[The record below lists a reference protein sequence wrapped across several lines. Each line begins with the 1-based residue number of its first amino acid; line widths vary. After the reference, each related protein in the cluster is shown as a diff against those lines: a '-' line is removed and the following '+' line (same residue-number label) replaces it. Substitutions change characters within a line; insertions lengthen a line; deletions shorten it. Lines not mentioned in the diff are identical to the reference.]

1 MAEKKRSD
9 LRRLL
14 SYMRPYKG
22 LLALAFLFLVGA
34 TVTEMMGPFLIK
46 QFLDEHLVPRNF
58 EQSAL
63 VTLFVVYIIAHLL
76 KVLFTYLDL
85 LYFQNIAF
93 KIVQDM
99 RVEVYDHVQK
109 LSLSF
114 FDRTPIGTLVSRIT
128 NDTEA
133 IKDFYVSVLS
143 TFVKNV
149 VFLVGILVAMFLLDV
164 KLALFS
170 LILIPIMF
178 AIMVL
183 YRRKSAAFYL
193 EVRNQ
198 LSVLNAKL
206 NESIQGMNIVQ
217 VFRQE
222 KRMRKEFEE
231 VNNKHYS
238 AGRRTLKL
246 DALLLRPATDLVHI
260 VAIALVL
267 GLFGIDALKSPV
279 EVGVLYAFVNYIHR
293 FFQPVNEMMMKLSF
307 FQQALVSSSRVFHLM
322 DDKDLAPVQMGSEN
336 PRVVNGEIQF
346 KDVTFSYDGKRDVL
360 KNVSFHV
367 KPGQTVAF
375 VGHTGSGKSTIM
387 NLLMRFYNI
396 KSGNI
401 VIDGVGLEKFEEQEI
416 RKKIGLVLQDAFLFA
431 GNVKQNIRMYNEE
444 ITDEEIEEA
453 ARFVQANTFIEK
465 LSEQYDTEVVER
477 GAAFSSGQRQLIA
490 FARTIATNPK
500 VLVLDE
506 ATANIDTETEEAIQT
521 ALQQMRKGRTTIAIA
536 HRLSTIQDADQIFV
550 MHEGEIVERGT
561 HQELL
566 SEQGLYYNMYLL
578 QNKGRIATGLVELQ
592 GFFLFSQILKCN
604 KIFKIC
610 ERFVV
615 SFN

>member
-1 MAEKKRSD
+1 MTEKKQSD

-14 SYMRPYKG
+14 SYMKPYKG

-58 EQSAL
+58 DQSAL
-63 VTLFVVYIIAHLL
+63 VTLFVVYIVAHLL

-99 RVEVYDHVQK
+99 RVEVYEHVQK

-143 TFVKNV
+143 TFVKNI
-149 VFLVGILVAMFLLDV
+149 VFLVGILVAMFLLNV

-170 LILIPIMF
+170 LVLIPIMF

-322 DDKDLAPVQMGSEN
+322 DEKDLAPVQKGDGN
-336 PRVVNGEIQF
+336 PQVVNGDIEF
-346 KDVTFSYDGKRDVL
+346 KNVTFSYDGKRDVL

-367 KPGQTVAF
+367 KQGQTVAF

-401 VIDGVGLEKFEEQEI
+401 VIDGVDLEKFEEQEI

-444 ITDEEIEEA
+444 ITDEEVKEA
-453 ARFVQANTFIEK
+453 AQFVQANTFIEK
-465 LSEQYDTEVVER
+465 LPEQYETEVVER

-506 ATANIDTETEEAIQT
+506 ATANIDTETEDAIQT

-550 MHEGEIVERGT
+550 MHDGEIVERGT

-578 QNKGRIATGLVELQ
+578 QNKGGLQKAL
-592 GFFLFSQILKCN
+592 
-604 KIFKIC
+604 
-610 ERFVV
+610 
-615 SFN
+615 

>member
-1 MAEKKRSD
+1 MTEKKQSD

-14 SYMRPYKG
+14 SYMKPYKG

-58 EQSAL
+58 DKSAL
-63 VTLFVVYIIAHLL
+63 VTLFVVYIVAHLL

-99 RVEVYDHVQK
+99 RVEVYEHVQK

-143 TFVKNV
+143 TFVKNI
-149 VFLVGILVAMFLLDV
+149 VFLVGILVAMFLLNV

-170 LILIPIMF
+170 LVLIPIMF

-322 DDKDLAPVQMGSEN
+322 DEKDLAPVQKGDGN
-336 PRVVNGEIQF
+336 PQVVNGDIEF
-346 KDVTFSYDGKRDVL
+346 KNVTFSYDGKRDVL

-367 KPGQTVAF
+367 KQGQTVAF

-401 VIDGVGLEKFEEQEI
+401 VIDGVDLEKFEEQEI

-444 ITDEEIEEA
+444 ITDEEVKEA
-453 ARFVQANTFIEK
+453 AQFVQANTFIEK
-465 LSEQYDTEVVER
+465 LPEQYETEVVER

-506 ATANIDTETEEAIQT
+506 ATANIDTETEDAIQT

-550 MHEGEIVERGT
+550 MHDGEIVERGT

-578 QNKGRIATGLVELQ
+578 QNKGSLQ
-592 GFFLFSQILKCN
+592 KAL
-604 KIFKIC
+604 
-610 ERFVV
+610 
-615 SFN
+615 

>member
-99 RVEVYDHVQK
+99 RVEVYEHVQK

-322 DDKDLAPVQMGSEN
+322 DDKDLAPAQMGSEN

-465 LSEQYDTEVVER
+465 LPEKYDTEVVER

-550 MHEGEIVERGT
+550 MHEGEIIERGT

-566 SEQGLYYNMYLL
+566 SKQGLYYNMYLL
-578 QNKGRIATGLVELQ
+578 QNKGSLQ
-592 GFFLFSQILKCN
+592 KAL
-604 KIFKIC
+604 
-610 ERFVV
+610 
-615 SFN
+615 

>member
-1 MAEKKRSD
+1 MMAEKKRSD

-46 QFLDEHLVPRNF
+46 QFLDEHLVPGNF

-99 RVEVYDHVQK
+99 RVEVYEHVQK

-170 LILIPIMF
+170 LILIPVMF

-183 YRRKSAAFYL
+183 YQRKSAAFYL

-198 LSVLNAKL
+198 LSILNAKL

-231 VNNKHYS
+231 VNNKHFS

-246 DALLLRPATDLVHI
+246 DALLLRPATDLIHI

-322 DDKDLAPVQMGSEN
+322 DDKDLAPVQMGSEQ
-336 PRVVNGEIQF
+336 PRVANGEIQF

-401 VIDGVGLEKFEEQEI
+401 VIDGVDLEKFEEQEI

-453 ARFVQANTFIEK
+453 AKFVQANTFIEK
-465 LSEQYDTEVVER
+465 LPEQYDTEVVER

-550 MHEGEIVERGT
+550 MHEGEIVESGT

-566 SEQGLYYNMYLL
+566 SKQGLYYNMYLL
-578 QNKGRIATGLVELQ
+578 QNKGSLQ
-592 GFFLFSQILKCN
+592 KAL
-604 KIFKIC
+604 
-610 ERFVV
+610 
-615 SFN
+615 

>member
-1 MAEKKRSD
+1 MMVEKKRSD
-9 LRRLL
+9 LSRLL
-14 SYMRPYKG
+14 SYMKPYKG
-22 LLALAFLFLVGA
+22 LLSLAFIFLVGA

-46 QFLDEHLVPRNF
+46 QFLDEHLVPRDF
-58 EQSAL
+58 ERSAL
-63 VTLFVVYIIAHLL
+63 VTLFVIYIVAHLL
-76 KVLFTYLDL
+76 KVLFTYLNL

-99 RVEVYDHVQK
+99 RVEVYEHVQK

-170 LILIPIMF
+170 LVLIPIMF

-246 DALLLRPATDLVHI
+246 DALLLRPAIDLVHI
-260 VAIALVL
+260 IAIALVL

-322 DDKDLAPVQMGSEN
+322 DEKDLAPVQKGDGN
-336 PRVVNGEIQF
+336 PQVINGDIEF
-346 KDVTFSYDGKRDVL
+346 KNVTFSYDGKRDVL
-360 KNVSFHV
+360 KNISFHV
-367 KPGQTVAF
+367 KQGQTVAF

-387 NLLMRFYNI
+387 NLLLRFYNI

-401 VIDGVGLEKFEEQEI
+401 VIDGVELEKFEEQEI

-444 ITDEEIEEA
+444 ITDEEVKEA
-453 ARFVQANTFIEK
+453 AQFVQANTFIEK
-465 LSEQYDTEVVER
+465 LPEQYETEVVER

-506 ATANIDTETEEAIQT
+506 ATANIDTETEDAIQT

-550 MHEGEIVERGT
+550 MHDGEIVERGT

-578 QNKGRIATGLVELQ
+578 QNKGSLQ
-592 GFFLFSQILKCN
+592 KAL
-604 KIFKIC
+604 
-610 ERFVV
+610 
-615 SFN
+615 

>member
-1 MAEKKRSD
+1 MVEKKRSD
-9 LRRLL
+9 LSRLL
-14 SYMRPYKG
+14 SYMKPYKG
-22 LLALAFLFLVGA
+22 LLSLAFIFLVGA

-46 QFLDEHLVPRNF
+46 QFLDEHLVPRDF
-58 EQSAL
+58 ERSAL
-63 VTLFVVYIIAHLL
+63 VTLFVIYIVAHLL
-76 KVLFTYLDL
+76 KVLFTYLNL

-99 RVEVYDHVQK
+99 RVEVYEHVQK

-114 FDRTPIGTLVSRIT
+114 FDRTSIGTLVSRIT

-170 LILIPIMF
+170 LVLIPIMF

-322 DDKDLAPVQMGSEN
+322 DEKDLAPVQKGNEN
-336 PRVVNGEIQF
+336 PQIMDGDIEF
-346 KDVTFSYDGKRDVL
+346 KNVTFSYDGKRDVL

-367 KPGQTVAF
+367 KQGQTVAF

-401 VIDGVGLEKFEEQEI
+401 VIDGVDLEKFEEREI

-444 ITDEEIEEA
+444 ITDEEVKEA

-465 LSEQYDTEVVER
+465 LPKQYETEVVER

-550 MHEGEIVERGT
+550 MHDGEIVERGT

-578 QNKGRIATGLVELQ
+578 QNKVSLQ
-592 GFFLFSQILKCN
+592 KAL
-604 KIFKIC
+604 
-610 ERFVV
+610 
-615 SFN
+615 

>member
-1 MAEKKRSD
+1 MAEKKQSD

-99 RVEVYDHVQK
+99 RVEVYEHVQK

-178 AIMVL
+178 AMMVL

-416 RKKIGLVLQDAFLFA
+416 RKKIGLVLQDAFLFV

-465 LSEQYDTEVVER
+465 LPEKYDTEVVER

-550 MHEGEIVERGT
+550 MHEGEIIERGT

-566 SEQGLYYNMYLL
+566 SKQGLYYNMYLL
-578 QNKGRIATGLVELQ
+578 QNKGSLQ
-592 GFFLFSQILKCN
+592 RAL
-604 KIFKIC
+604 
-610 ERFVV
+610 
-615 SFN
+615 

>member
-1 MAEKKRSD
+1 MTEKKQSD

-14 SYMRPYKG
+14 SYMKPYKG

-58 EQSAL
+58 DQSAL
-63 VTLFVVYIIAHLL
+63 VTLFVVYIVAHLL

-99 RVEVYDHVQK
+99 RVEVYEHVQK

-143 TFVKNV
+143 TFVKNI
-149 VFLVGILVAMFLLDV
+149 VFLVGILVAMFLLNV

-170 LILIPIMF
+170 LVLIPIMF

-238 AGRRTLKL
+238 VGRRTLKL

-322 DDKDLAPVQMGSEN
+322 DEKDLAPVQKGDGN
-336 PRVVNGEIQF
+336 PQVVNGDIEF
-346 KDVTFSYDGKRDVL
+346 KNVTFSYDGKRDVL

-367 KPGQTVAF
+367 KQGQTVAF

-401 VIDGVGLEKFEEQEI
+401 VIDGVDLEKFEEQEI

-444 ITDEEIEEA
+444 ITDEEVKEA
-453 ARFVQANTFIEK
+453 AQFVQANTFIEK
-465 LSEQYDTEVVER
+465 LPEQYETEVVER

-506 ATANIDTETEEAIQT
+506 ATANIDTETEDAIQT

-550 MHEGEIVERGT
+550 MHDGEIVERGT

-578 QNKGRIATGLVELQ
+578 QNKGSLQ
-592 GFFLFSQILKCN
+592 KAL
-604 KIFKIC
+604 
-610 ERFVV
+610 
-615 SFN
+615 

>member
-14 SYMRPYKG
+14 SYMRPYKR

-99 RVEVYDHVQK
+99 RVEVYEHVQK

-206 NESIQGMNIVQ
+206 NESIQGMYIVQ

-322 DDKDLAPVQMGSEN
+322 DDKDLAPVQIGSEN
-336 PRVVNGEIQF
+336 PQVVNGEIQF

-465 LSEQYDTEVVER
+465 LPEKYDTEVVER

-550 MHEGEIVERGT
+550 MHEGEIIERGT

-566 SEQGLYYNMYLL
+566 SKQGLYYNMYLL
-578 QNKGRIATGLVELQ
+578 QNKGSLQ
-592 GFFLFSQILKCN
+592 KAL
-604 KIFKIC
+604 
-610 ERFVV
+610 
-615 SFN
+615 

>member
-1 MAEKKRSD
+1 MMTEKKQSD

-14 SYMRPYKG
+14 SYMKPYKG

-58 EQSAL
+58 DQSAL
-63 VTLFVVYIIAHLL
+63 VTLFVVYIVAHLL

-99 RVEVYDHVQK
+99 RVEVYEHVQK

-143 TFVKNV
+143 TFVKNI
-149 VFLVGILVAMFLLDV
+149 VFLVGILVAMFLLNV

-170 LILIPIMF
+170 LVLIPIMF

-322 DDKDLAPVQMGSEN
+322 DEKDLAPVQKGDGN
-336 PRVVNGEIQF
+336 PQVINGDIEF
-346 KDVTFSYDGKRDVL
+346 KNVTFSYDGKRDVL

-367 KPGQTVAF
+367 KQGQTVAF

-401 VIDGVGLEKFEEQEI
+401 VIDGVDLEKFEEQEI

-444 ITDEEIEEA
+444 ITDEEVKEA
-453 ARFVQANTFIEK
+453 AQFVQANTFIEK
-465 LSEQYDTEVVER
+465 LPEQYETEVVER

-506 ATANIDTETEEAIQT
+506 ATANIDTETEDAIQT

-550 MHEGEIVERGT
+550 MHDGEIVERGT

-578 QNKGRIATGLVELQ
+578 QNKGSLQ
-592 GFFLFSQILKCN
+592 KAL
-604 KIFKIC
+604 
-610 ERFVV
+610 
-615 SFN
+615 

>member
-1 MAEKKRSD
+1 MMAEKKRSD

-34 TVTEMMGPFLIK
+34 TVAEMMGPFLIK

-444 ITDEEIEEA
+444 ITDEEIEKA

-550 MHEGEIVERGT
+550 MHEGEIIERGT

-578 QNKGRIATGLVELQ
+578 QNKGSLQ
-592 GFFLFSQILKCN
+592 QAL
-604 KIFKIC
+604 
-610 ERFVV
+610 
-615 SFN
+615 

>member
-1 MAEKKRSD
+1 MMTEKKQSD

-14 SYMRPYKG
+14 SYMKPYKG

-58 EQSAL
+58 DQSAL
-63 VTLFVVYIIAHLL
+63 VTLFVVYIVAHLL

-99 RVEVYDHVQK
+99 RVEVYEHVQK

-143 TFVKNV
+143 TFVKNI
-149 VFLVGILVAMFLLDV
+149 VFLVGILAAMFLLNV

-170 LILIPIMF
+170 LVLIPIMF

-322 DDKDLAPVQMGSEN
+322 DEKDLAPVQKGDGN
-336 PRVVNGEIQF
+336 PQVVNGDIEF
-346 KDVTFSYDGKRDVL
+346 KNVTFSYDGKRDVL

-367 KPGQTVAF
+367 KQGQTVAF

-401 VIDGVGLEKFEEQEI
+401 VIDGVDLEKFEEQEI

-444 ITDEEIEEA
+444 ITDEEVKEA
-453 ARFVQANTFIEK
+453 AQFVQANTFIEK
-465 LSEQYDTEVVER
+465 LPEQYETEVVER

-506 ATANIDTETEEAIQT
+506 ATANIDTETEDAIQT

-550 MHEGEIVERGT
+550 MHDGEIVERGT

-578 QNKGRIATGLVELQ
+578 QNKGSLQ
-592 GFFLFSQILKCN
+592 KAL
-604 KIFKIC
+604 
-610 ERFVV
+610 
-615 SFN
+615 

>member
-99 RVEVYDHVQK
+99 RVEVYEHVQK

-231 VNNKHYS
+231 VNKKHYS

-387 NLLMRFYNI
+387 NLLMRFYTI

-465 LSEQYDTEVVER
+465 LPEKYDTEVVER

-550 MHEGEIVERGT
+550 MHEGEIIERGT

-566 SEQGLYYNMYLL
+566 SKQGLYYNMYLL
-578 QNKGRIATGLVELQ
+578 QNKGSLQ
-592 GFFLFSQILKCN
+592 KAL
-604 KIFKIC
+604 
-610 ERFVV
+610 
-615 SFN
+615 

>member
-1 MAEKKRSD
+1 MTKKKRSD
-9 LRRLL
+9 LSRLL
-14 SYMRPYKG
+14 SYMKPYKG
-22 LLALAFLFLVGA
+22 LLSLAFIFLVGA

-58 EQSAL
+58 DQSAL
-63 VTLFVVYIIAHLL
+63 VTLFVVYLIAHLL

-149 VFLVGILVAMFLLDV
+149 VFLIGIVVAMFLLNV

-170 LILIPIMF
+170 LVLIPIMF

-322 DDKDLAPVQMGSEN
+322 DEKDLAPVQKGDGN
-336 PRVVNGEIQF
+336 PQVVNGEIEF
-346 KDVTFSYDGKRDVL
+346 KNVTFSYDGKRDVL

-367 KPGQTVAF
+367 KQGQTVAF

-401 VIDGVGLEKFEEQEI
+401 VIDGVDLEKFEEQEI

-444 ITDEEIEEA
+444 ITDEEVKEA
-453 ARFVQANTFIEK
+453 AQFVQANTFIEK
-465 LSEQYDTEVVER
+465 LPEQYETEVVER

-506 ATANIDTETEEAIQT
+506 ATANIDTETEDAIQT

-550 MHEGEIVERGT
+550 MHDGEIVERGT

-578 QNKGRIATGLVELQ
+578 QNKGSLQ
-592 GFFLFSQILKCN
+592 KAL
-604 KIFKIC
+604 
-610 ERFVV
+610 
-615 SFN
+615 

>member
-1 MAEKKRSD
+1 M
-9 LRRLL
+9 
-14 SYMRPYKG
+14 PG
-22 LLALAFLFLVGA
+22 
-34 TVTEMMGPFLIK
+34 
-46 QFLDEHLVPRNF
+46 NF

-63 VTLFVVYIIAHLL
+63 VTLLVVYIIAHLL

-99 RVEVYDHVQK
+99 RVEVYEHVQK

-170 LILIPIMF
+170 LILIPVMF

-183 YRRKSAAFYL
+183 YQRKSAAFYL

-198 LSVLNAKL
+198 LSILNAKL

-231 VNNKHYS
+231 VNNKHFS

-322 DDKDLAPVQMGSEN
+322 DDKDLAPVQMGSEQ
-336 PRVVNGEIQF
+336 PRVANGEIQF

-360 KNVSFHV
+360 KNISFHV

-401 VIDGVGLEKFEEQEI
+401 VIDGVDLEQFEEQEI

-453 ARFVQANTFIEK
+453 AKFVQANTFIEK
-465 LSEQYDTEVVER
+465 LPEQYDTEVVER

-550 MHEGEIVERGT
+550 MHEGK
-561 HQELL
+561 L
-566 SEQGLYYNMYLL
+566 
-578 QNKGRIATGLVELQ
+578 
-592 GFFLFSQILKCN
+592 
-604 KIFKIC
+604 
-610 ERFVV
+610 
-615 SFN
+615 

>member
-14 SYMRPYKG
+14 SYMRPYKR

-99 RVEVYDHVQK
+99 RVEVYEHVQK

-322 DDKDLAPVQMGSEN
+322 DDKDLAPVQIGSEN
-336 PRVVNGEIQF
+336 PQVVNGEIQF

-465 LSEQYDTEVVER
+465 LPEKYDTEVVER

-550 MHEGEIVERGT
+550 MHEGEIIERGT

-566 SEQGLYYNMYLL
+566 SKQGLYYNMYLL
-578 QNKGRIATGLVELQ
+578 QNKGSLQ
-592 GFFLFSQILKCN
+592 KAL
-604 KIFKIC
+604 
-610 ERFVV
+610 
-615 SFN
+615 

>member
-183 YRRKSAAFYL
+183 YQRKSAAFYL

-578 QNKGRIATGLVELQ
+578 QNKGSLQ
-592 GFFLFSQILKCN
+592 QAL
-604 KIFKIC
+604 
-610 ERFVV
+610 
-615 SFN
+615 

>member
-9 LRRLL
+9 LWRLL
-14 SYMRPYKG
+14 SYMKPYKG
-22 LLALAFLFLVGA
+22 LLSLAFLFLVGA

-63 VTLFVVYIIAHLL
+63 VTLFVVYMIAHLL
-76 KVLFTYLDL
+76 KVLFTYLNL

-99 RVEVYDHVQK
+99 RVEVYEHVQR

-149 VFLVGILVAMFLLDV
+149 VFLIGILVAMFLLNV
-164 KLALFS
+164 KLTLFS
-170 LILIPIMF
+170 LLLIPIMLT
-178 AIMVL
+178 IMTM
-183 YRRKSAAFYL
+183 YRRKSSVFYL
-193 EVRNQ
+193 ELRNQ
-198 LSVLNAKL
+198 LSILNAKL

-246 DALLLRPATDLVHI
+246 DALFLRPATDLVHI

-267 GLFGIDALKSPV
+267 ALFGIDALNSPV

-322 DDKDLAPVQMGSEN
+322 DEKDLAPIQQGNREPKVHE
-336 PRVVNGEIQF
+336 GEIEF

-387 NLLMRFYNI
+387 NLLMRFYDI
-396 KSGNI
+396 KAGHI
-401 VIDGVGLEKFEEQEI
+401 LIDGVNLEKFEEKEI
-416 RKKIGLVLQDAFLFA
+416 RKRIGLVLQDAFLFA
-431 GNVKQNIRMYNEE
+431 GNVKQNIRMYNES
-444 ITDEEIEEA
+444 ITDEEIKEA

-465 LSEQYDTEVVER
+465 LPEQYDTEVVER

-521 ALQQMRKGRTTIAIA
+521 ALQRMRKGRTTIAIA
-536 HRLSTIQDADQIFV
+536 HRLSTIQDSDQIFV
-550 MHEGEIVERGT
+550 MHDGEIIERGT

-566 SEQGLYYNMYLL
+566 SKQGLYYNMYLL
-578 QNKGRIATGLVELQ
+578 QNKGSLQ
-592 GFFLFSQILKCN
+592 KAL
-604 KIFKIC
+604 
-610 ERFVV
+610 
-615 SFN
+615 

>member
-46 QFLDEHLVPRNF
+46 QFLDEHLVPGNF

-99 RVEVYDHVQK
+99 RVEVYEHVQK

-170 LILIPIMF
+170 LILIPVMF

-183 YRRKSAAFYL
+183 YQRKSAAFYL

-198 LSVLNAKL
+198 LSILNAKL

-231 VNNKHYS
+231 VNNKHFS

-322 DDKDLAPVQMGSEN
+322 DDKDLAPVQMGSEQ
-336 PRVVNGEIQF
+336 PGIANGEIQF

-401 VIDGVGLEKFEEQEI
+401 VIDGVDLEKFEEQEI

-465 LSEQYDTEVVER
+465 LPEQYDTEVVER

-550 MHEGEIVERGT
+550 MHEGEIVESGT

-578 QNKGRIATGLVELQ
+578 QNKGSLQ
-592 GFFLFSQILKCN
+592 KAL
-604 KIFKIC
+604 
-610 ERFVV
+610 
-615 SFN
+615 

>member
-183 YRRKSAAFYL
+183 YRRKSATFYL

-307 FQQALVSSSRVFHLM
+307 FQQALVSSSRIFHLM
-322 DDKDLAPVQMGSEN
+322 DDKDLAPVQMESEN

-550 MHEGEIVERGT
+550 MHEGEIIERGT

-578 QNKGRIATGLVELQ
+578 QNKGSLQ
-592 GFFLFSQILKCN
+592 QAL
-604 KIFKIC
+604 
-610 ERFVV
+610 
-615 SFN
+615 

>member
-1 MAEKKRSD
+1 MAEKKQND
-9 LRRLL
+9 LWRLL
-14 SYMRPYKG
+14 SYMKPYKR
-22 LLALAFLFLVGA
+22 LLSLAFLFLVGA
-34 TVTEMMGPFLIK
+34 TVAEMMGPFLIK

-63 VTLFVVYIIAHLL
+63 VTLFVVYMSAHLL
-76 KVLFTYLDL
+76 KVLFTYLNL

-149 VFLVGILVAMFLLDV
+149 VFLIGILVAMFLLDV
-164 KLALFS
+164 KLALCS
-170 LILIPIMF
+170 VLLIPIMF
-178 AIMVL
+178 TIMAM
-183 YRRKSAAFYL
+183 YRRKSSAFYL

-198 LSVLNAKL
+198 LSILNAKL

-246 DALLLRPATDLVHI
+246 DALFLRPATDLVHI
-260 VAIALVL
+260 IAIALVL

-322 DDKDLAPVQMGSEN
+322 DEKDLAPVQKGNGN
-336 PRVVNGEIQF
+336 PQVVDGEIEF

-367 KPGQTVAF
+367 KQGQTVAF

-401 VIDGVGLEKFEEQEI
+401 VIDGVSLEDFEEQEI
-416 RKKIGLVLQDAFLFA
+416 RRKIGLVLQDAFLFA
-431 GNVKQNIRMYNEE
+431 GNVKQNIRMYNEG
-444 ITDEEIEEA
+444 ITDEEVEEA

-465 LSEQYDTEVVER
+465 LPEQYDTEVVER
-477 GAAFSSGQRQLIA
+477 GATFSSGQRQLIA

-500 VLVLDE
+500 ILVLDE

-521 ALQQMRKGRTTIAIA
+521 ALQRMRKGRTTIAIA

-566 SEQGLYYNMYLL
+566 SKQGLYYNMYLL
-578 QNKGRIATGLVELQ
+578 QNKGSLQ
-592 GFFLFSQILKCN
+592 KAL
-604 KIFKIC
+604 
-610 ERFVV
+610 
-615 SFN
+615 

>member
-22 LLALAFLFLVGA
+22 LLAVAFLFLVGA

-46 QFLDEHLVPRNF
+46 QFLDEHLVPGNF

-99 RVEVYDHVQK
+99 RVEVYEHVQK

-170 LILIPIMF
+170 LILIPVMF

-183 YRRKSAAFYL
+183 YQRKSAAFYL

-198 LSVLNAKL
+198 LSILNAKL

-231 VNNKHYS
+231 VNNKHFS

-260 VAIALVL
+260 VAIAVVL

-322 DDKDLAPVQMGSEN
+322 DDKDLAPVQMGSEQ
-336 PRVVNGEIQF
+336 PRVAKGEIQF

-367 KPGQTVAF
+367 KSGQTVAF

-401 VIDGVGLEKFEEQEI
+401 VIDGVDLEKFEEQEI

-453 ARFVQANTFIEK
+453 ANFVQANTFIEK
-465 LSEQYDTEVVER
+465 LPEQYDTEVVER

-550 MHEGEIVERGT
+550 MHEGEIVESGT

-566 SEQGLYYNMYLL
+566 SKQGLYYNMYLL
-578 QNKGRIATGLVELQ
+578 QNKGSLQ
-592 GFFLFSQILKCN
+592 QAL
-604 KIFKIC
+604 
-610 ERFVV
+610 
-615 SFN
+615 

>member
-1 MAEKKRSD
+1 MTEKKRSD
-9 LRRLL
+9 LSRLL
-14 SYMRPYKG
+14 SYMKPYKG
-22 LLALAFLFLVGA
+22 LLSLAFIFLVGA

-58 EQSAL
+58 DQSAL
-63 VTLFVVYIIAHLL
+63 VTLFVVYLIAHLL

-149 VFLVGILVAMFLLDV
+149 VFLIGILVAMFLLNV

-170 LILIPIMF
+170 LVLIPIMF

-183 YRRKSAAFYL
+183 YRRKSAVFYL

-260 VAIALVL
+260 IAIALVL

-322 DDKDLAPVQMGSEN
+322 DEKDLAPVQQGDGN
-336 PRVVNGEIQF
+336 PQVVNGEIEF
-346 KDVTFSYDGKRDVL
+346 KNVTFSYDGKRDVL

-367 KPGQTVAF
+367 KQGQTVAF

-396 KSGNI
+396 NSGNI
-401 VIDGVGLEKFEEQEI
+401 VIDGVDLEKFEEQEI

-431 GNVKQNIRMYNEE
+431 GNVKQNIRMYNEG
-444 ITDEEIEEA
+444 ITDEEVKEA
-453 ARFVQANTFIEK
+453 AQFVQANTFIEK
-465 LSEQYDTEVVER
+465 LPEQYETEVVER

-506 ATANIDTETEEAIQT
+506 ATANIDTETEDAIQT

-550 MHEGEIVERGT
+550 MHDGEIVERGT

-578 QNKGRIATGLVELQ
+578 QNKGNLQ
-592 GFFLFSQILKCN
+592 KAL
-604 KIFKIC
+604 
-610 ERFVV
+610 
-615 SFN
+615 

>member
-9 LRRLL
+9 LWRLL
-14 SYMRPYKG
+14 SYMKPYKG
-22 LLALAFLFLVGA
+22 LLSLAFLFLVGA

-63 VTLFVVYIIAHLL
+63 VTLFVVYMIAHLL
-76 KVLFTYLDL
+76 KVLFTYLNL

-99 RVEVYDHVQK
+99 RVEVYEHVQR

-149 VFLVGILVAMFLLDV
+149 VFLIGILAAMFLLNV

-170 LILIPIMF
+170 LLLIPIMLT
-178 AIMVL
+178 IMAM
-183 YRRKSAAFYL
+183 YRRKSSVFYL
-193 EVRNQ
+193 ELRNQ
-198 LSVLNAKL
+198 LSILNAKL

-246 DALLLRPATDLVHI
+246 DALFLRPATDFVHI

-267 GLFGIDALKSPV
+267 ALFGIDALNSPV

-322 DDKDLAPVQMGSEN
+322 DEKDLAPVQQG
-336 PRVVNGEIQF
+336 NGEPKVHEGEIEF

-387 NLLMRFYNI
+387 NLLMRFYDI
-396 KSGNI
+396 KAGHI
-401 VIDGVGLEKFEEQEI
+401 LIDGVNLEKFEEKEI
-416 RKKIGLVLQDAFLFA
+416 RKRIGLVLQDAFLFA
-431 GNVKQNIRMYNEE
+431 GNVKQNIRMYNES
-444 ITDEEIEEA
+444 ITDEEIKEA

-465 LSEQYDTEVVER
+465 LPEQYDTEVVER

-521 ALQQMRKGRTTIAIA
+521 ALQRMRKGRTTIAIA
-536 HRLSTIQDADQIFV
+536 HRLSTIQDSDQIFV
-550 MHEGEIVERGT
+550 MHDGEIIERGT

-566 SEQGLYYNMYLL
+566 SKQGLYYNMYLL
-578 QNKGRIATGLVELQ
+578 QNKGSLQ
-592 GFFLFSQILKCN
+592 KAL
-604 KIFKIC
+604 
-610 ERFVV
+610 
-615 SFN
+615 

>member
-9 LRRLL
+9 LWRLL
-14 SYMRPYKG
+14 SYMKPYKG
-22 LLALAFLFLVGA
+22 LLSLAFLFLVGA

-63 VTLFVVYIIAHLL
+63 ITLFVIYMVAHLL
-76 KVLFTYLDL
+76 KVLFTYLNL

-99 RVEVYDHVQK
+99 RVEVYEHVQK

-143 TFVKNV
+143 TFVKNI
-149 VFLVGILVAMFLLDV
+149 VFLIGILVAMFLLDV
-164 KLALFS
+164 KLALCS
-170 LILIPIMF
+170 LIMIPIMVT
-178 AIMVL
+178 IMAV
-183 YRRKSAAFYL
+183 YRRKSSAFYL
-193 EVRNQ
+193 ELRSQ
-198 LSVLNAKL
+198 LSILNAKL

-222 KRMRKEFEE
+222 RRMRKEFEE
-231 VNNKHYS
+231 INGKHYN

-260 VAIALVL
+260 MAIAFVL
-267 GLFGIDALKSPV
+267 ALFGIHALNSPV

-322 DDKDLAPVQMGSEN
+322 DENDLAPVQQGNEK
-336 PRVVNGEIQF
+336 PQVHEGEIEFQN
-346 KDVTFSYDGKRDVL
+346 VTFSYDGKRDVL

-387 NLLMRFYNI
+387 NLLMRFYHI
-396 KSGNI
+396 KSGSI
-401 VIDGVGLEKFEEQEI
+401 RIDGVNLEEFEEQEI
-416 RKKIGLVLQDAFLFA
+416 RQKIGLVLQDAFLFV
-431 GNVKQNIRMYNEE
+431 GNVKQNIRMYDES
-444 ITDEEIEEA
+444 ITDEEVEAA

-465 LSEQYDTEVVER
+465 LPEQYHTEVVER
-477 GAAFSSGQRQLIA
+477 GTAFSSGQRQLIA

-521 ALQQMRKGRTTIAIA
+521 ALQRMRKGRTTIAIA

-566 SEQGLYYNMYLL
+566 SKQGLYYNMYLL
-578 QNKGRIATGLVELQ
+578 QNKGSLQ
-592 GFFLFSQILKCN
+592 KAL
-604 KIFKIC
+604 
-610 ERFVV
+610 
-615 SFN
+615 

>member
-1 MAEKKRSD
+1 MTEKKQSD

-14 SYMRPYKG
+14 SYMKPYKG

-58 EQSAL
+58 DQSAL
-63 VTLFVVYIIAHLL
+63 VTLFVVYIVAHLL

-99 RVEVYDHVQK
+99 RVEVYEHVQK

-143 TFVKNV
+143 TFVKNI
-149 VFLVGILVAMFLLDV
+149 VFLVGILAAMFLLNV

-170 LILIPIMF
+170 LVLIPIMF

-183 YRRKSAAFYL
+183 YRRKSAVFYL

-322 DDKDLAPVQMGSEN
+322 DEKDLAPVQKGDGN
-336 PRVVNGEIQF
+336 PQVINGDIEF
-346 KDVTFSYDGKRDVL
+346 KNVTFSYDGKRDVL

-367 KPGQTVAF
+367 KQGQTVAF

-401 VIDGVGLEKFEEQEI
+401 VIDGVDLEKFEEQEI

-444 ITDEEIEEA
+444 ITDEEVKEA
-453 ARFVQANTFIEK
+453 AQFVQANTFIEK
-465 LSEQYDTEVVER
+465 LPEQYETEVVER

-506 ATANIDTETEEAIQT
+506 ATANIDTETEDAIQT

-550 MHEGEIVERGT
+550 MHDGEIVERGT

-578 QNKGRIATGLVELQ
+578 QNKGSLQ
-592 GFFLFSQILKCN
+592 KAL
-604 KIFKIC
+604 
-610 ERFVV
+610 
-615 SFN
+615 

>member
-22 LLALAFLFLVGA
+22 LLALGFLFLVGA

-46 QFLDEHLVPRNF
+46 QFLDEHLVPGNF

-99 RVEVYDHVQK
+99 RVEVYEHVQK

-164 KLALFS
+164 RLALFS
-170 LILIPIMF
+170 LILIPVMF

-183 YRRKSAAFYL
+183 YQRKSAAFYL

-198 LSVLNAKL
+198 LSILNAKL

-231 VNNKHYS
+231 VNNKHFS

-322 DDKDLAPVQMGSEN
+322 DDKDLAPVQMGSEQ
-336 PRVVNGEIQF
+336 PRVANGEIQF

-367 KPGQTVAF
+367 KSGQTVAF

-401 VIDGVGLEKFEEQEI
+401 VIDGVDLEKFEEQEI

-453 ARFVQANTFIEK
+453 AKFVQANTFIEK
-465 LSEQYDTEVVER
+465 LPEQYDTEVVER

-550 MHEGEIVERGT
+550 MHEGEIVESGT

-566 SEQGLYYNMYLL
+566 SKQGLYYNMYLL
-578 QNKGRIATGLVELQ
+578 QNKGSLQ
-592 GFFLFSQILKCN
+592 QAL
-604 KIFKIC
+604 
-610 ERFVV
+610 
-615 SFN
+615 